1 MHSGSCHHG
10 DGVCI
15 QNNCVKKA
23 REKYFFL
30 QSTHRVRSHLFNYNS
45 FFVLDRKSSQK
56 EGLGRWL
63 KNKLFSSVPL
73 AIKIAVE
80 AKTFISDS
88 RQPKY

>member
-10 DGVCI
+10 DAVCV
-15 QNNCVKKA
+15 QNNYMKKA
-23 REKYFFL
+23 REKSFL

-80 AKTFISDS
+80 AKTFIFYP

>member
-1 MHSGSCHHG
+1 MHNGSCHHG
-10 DGVCI
+10 DAVCV
-15 QNNCVKKA
+15 QNNCMKKA
-23 REKYFFL
+23 RKKSFL
-30 QSTHRVRSHLFNYNS
+30 QSTHRVRFHLFNYNS

-73 AIKIAVE
+73 AIKIAIE
-80 AKTFISDS
+80 AKTFISHP